1 MSGLNGYT
9 TVYPHGIWIFVLSQP
24 TINTRDLLGNIV
36 LLLLHY
42 GSIFRK
48 GGRDSLICNRGYN
61 RFAKI
66 DAARHNSKVDE
77 HSLPAYIYRTGLFE
91 AQGFIE
97 AWTERENRA

>member
-48 GGRDSLICNRGYN
+48 GRDSLICNRVY
-61 RFAKI
+61 I
-66 DAARHNSKVDE
+66 DTHTHTHTHTASSHVQPCLLQVL
-77 HSLPAYIYRTGLFE
+77 LPCVYKLDLLELISAF
-91 AQGFIE
+91 F
-97 AWTERENRA
+97 